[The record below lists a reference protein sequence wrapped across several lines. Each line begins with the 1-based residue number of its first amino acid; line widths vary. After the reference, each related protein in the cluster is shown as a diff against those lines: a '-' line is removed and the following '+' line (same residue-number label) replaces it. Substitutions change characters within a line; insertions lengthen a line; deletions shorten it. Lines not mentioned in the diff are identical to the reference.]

1 MNKKLLSGFL
11 AFLLIFA
18 LALPFGCAASAEGA
32 DDAVVLFASDDSM
45 TVAANG
51 WLLVNDEAD
60 LLTDE
65 QENALFA
72 EFSSIKENH
81 NVNVAVATVQSL
93 GGQTVEN
100 AAEDYVYN
108 KSGLG
113 KDTIVLYLAIGS
125 RDFDIFATIGRA
137 EDIFF
142 TEGREYIFSQVQPLL
157 SSGDYAGAFSTFGRI
172 CGDFIARSDAG
183 EPYTRSSFAK
193 QRNKSPICFVI
204 AVAAGLLIGT
214 IIMSKYKA
222 QLKTVHKRNEATG
235 YTRPGS
241 MRVTAANEMFLY
253 SNVSKVKRQTESSS
267 GGSHSSHTSG
277 GGHTSGKF

>member
-1 MNKKLLSGFL
+1 MNKKFLSGLL

-18 LALPFGCAASAEGA
+18 LALPFGCAAFAEEA
-32 DDAVVLFASDDSM
+32 DESVVLFASDDSL
-45 TVAANG
+45 TYAADG

-65 QENALFA
+65 QENELFA
-72 EFSSIKENH
+72 QFSSTKENH

-93 GGQTVEN
+93 DGKTVEQ
-100 AAEDYVYN
+100 AAEEYVYDL
-108 KSGLG
+108 SGLG
-113 KDTIVLYLAIGS
+113 KDTVLLYLAIGS
-125 RDFDIFATIGRA
+125 RDFDVFATIGHA

-157 SSGDYAGAFSTFGRI
+157 SSGDYAGAFGTFGRI
-172 CGDFIARSDAG
+172 CEDFIARSDAG

-193 QRNKSPICFVI
+193 KKSPVCFLI
-204 AVAAGLLIGT
+204 AIGAGILIGT
-214 IIMSKYKA
+214 LIMSKYKNE
-222 QLKTVHKRNEATG
+222 LKTVRKRNEATS
-235 YTRPGS
+235 YVRPGS
-241 MRVTAANEMFLY
+241 MQVTVANEMFLY